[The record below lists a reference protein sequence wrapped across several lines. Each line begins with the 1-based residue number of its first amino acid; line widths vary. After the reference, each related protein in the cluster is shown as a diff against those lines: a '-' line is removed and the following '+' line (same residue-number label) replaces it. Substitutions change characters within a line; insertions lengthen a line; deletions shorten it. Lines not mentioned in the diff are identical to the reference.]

1 MLMYLEKEDPHLW
14 VKKLF
19 AIVMIAVFSFGLL
32 GMVVIKIKEAK
43 VNFSST
49 EDIQINLTT
58 VGQNSLIAISNP
70 ADPIKTKKVKVVVT
84 AYSSTVYQTDDTP
97 FITASGKL
105 VEDGIVAN
113 NMFPFGT
120 VIKIPEIYGDKIFV
134 VEDRMNSRKGY
145 YHIDVWFE
153 DYDQAKEFGS
163 KTTYIEVLES

>member
-70 ADPIKTKKVKVVVT
+70 ADPIKTKKVK
-84 AYSSTVYQTDDTP
+84 
-97 FITASGKL
+97 ASNGK
-105 VEDGIVAN
+105 I
-113 NMFPFGT
+113 
-120 VIKIPEIYGDKIFV
+120 
-134 VEDRMNSRKGY
+134 S
-145 YHIDVWFE
+145 
-153 DYDQAKEFGS
+153 
-163 KTTYIEVLES
+163 IEVGPIPVFIEEESIQDNSSISRCRHPR